1 MDEATDGWERVP
13 IFLPHDYIAELQKQ
27 PPDTIQRVLFGEG
40 GVDDV
45 GQYWNKM
52 RSHEWCAGHPA
63 HEAAD
68 VTVPME
74 IFGDDAT
81 IWKNQS
87 LLILTMKSALAEGK
101 TFDTTLLLAVLPLNR
116 VLPDKTLPDLYRAV
130 AWSFTMATQG
140 LWPTLTHTGEPMRKE
155 HGARRYI
162 NRGTS
167 LGVLR
172 LGLCRV
178 TGDWKF
184 LKETYHL
191 HAYNA
196 NACCHMCN
204 ANKSPDEGPLYT
216 DTGPTAAWR
225 ASPRTHAQFMQ
236 EQSDSGSLSP
246 LTAIPGWRLEM
257 IKTDLMHNMCLGSA
271 QHLIGSV
278 IVQLVLEGHWGQH
291 RGRRPQ
297 CLIRGFNLFRAW
309 KNTQNTM
316 LQEPMVALW
325 ADMNI
330 STSLPTAQGQ
340 GTQHARLVGMDAR
353 AGHGGGCQRRHRGI
367 LHAGREHMGV
377 GQVCVRLGQIPKTVT
392 AIYGHVA
399 ATNGKPFLEHVHVVG
414 QTLPT

>member
-1 MDEATDGWERVP
+1 MDEAIDGWELVP
-13 IFLPHDYIAELQKQ
+13 MFLPHEYIAELQKQ
-27 PPDTIQRVLFGEG
+27 RPDTIQHVLFGEG

-63 HEAAD
+63 HAAAD

-101 TFDTTLLLAVLPLNR
+101 TFVTTLLLAVLPLNR

-155 HGARRYI
+155 HGAQSYK
-162 NRGTS
+162 NRGKS

-172 LGLCRV
+172 LGLSRV

-204 ANKSPDEGPLYT
+204 ANKNPDEGPLYT

-291 RGRRPQ
+291 RGRRPE

-309 KNTQNTM
+309 KKHTKYNAARTDGR
-316 LQEPMVALW
+316 AL
-325 ADMNI
+325 
-330 STSLPTAQGQ
+330 G
-340 GTQHARLVGMDAR
+340 
-353 AGHGGGCQRRHRGI
+353 
-367 LHAGREHMGV
+367 
-377 GQVCVRLGQIPKTVT
+377 
-392 AIYGHVA
+392 
-399 ATNGKPFLEHVHVVG
+399 
-414 QTLPT
+414 